1 MQIEKRTMGWFP
13 KQSSWDYQQS
23 LNAKRR
29 AQAEANIADQSALA
43 TGIFGAKDA
52 ASAGFVDLS
61 IKAAVARLTS
71 KTA

>member
-13 KQSSWDYQQS
+13 RQSTWDYQQS

-29 AQAEANIADQSALA
+29 AQAEAYIADQSVLA
-43 TGIFGAKDA
+43 SGIFGAQDT
-52 ASAGFVDLS
+52 ASAGIVELS
-61 IKAAVARLTS
+61 IKAAVARLTK